1 MVEWR
6 EDDSESFLSHEVLTH
21 EALTH
26 EDNFTS
32 MITSSFNKLFGGVSD
47 ITFFNQF
54 VLRVHDGDRR
64 KSDKPDL
71 IGARISNGIPI
82 SCFLVSDGKNCE
94 LVKGKYQVQ
103 AYGLSLESFNVF
115 LGLTLTKSNI
125 CLQKHSLKHSY
136 LR

>member
-1 MVEWR
+1 
-6 EDDSESFLSHEVLTH
+6 
-21 EALTH
+21 
-26 EDNFTS
+26 
-32 MITSSFNKLFGGVSD
+32 VSD

-82 SCFLVSDGKNCE
+82 SCFLV
-94 LVKGKYQVQ
+94 KYQVQ
-103 AYGLSLESFNVF
+103 AYGLSLKSSNVF

-125 CLQKHSLKHSY
+125 CLQVFIPNDGKLLVIDIFTITY
-136 LR
+136 GETALNYVRCL